1 MIKILRFYFLKRM
14 VKDPTTTAQVYHMM
28 YCGGQPPKKTET
40 VPQVSPSY
48 PEVQSISVKPKT
60 KTRRQ
65 EIIDNLNYLKSKP
78 TKTKQDKDSIGVLEA
93 VLKNEP
99 E

>member
-1 MIKILRFYFLKRM
+1 M

-28 YCGGQPPKKTET
+28 YCGGQPPKKIET

-48 PEVQSISVKPKT
+48 PEVQSMSVKPKT
-60 KTRRQ
+60 KTKRQ
-65 EIIDNLNYLKSKP
+65 EIIDSLNFLKSKP
-78 TKTKQDKDSIGVLEA
+78 NKTKQEKDNIGVLEA

>member
-1 MIKILRFYFLKRM
+1 M

-40 VPQVSPSY
+40 VPQVSLT
-48 PEVQSISVKPKT
+48 Q
-60 KTRRQ
+60 
-65 EIIDNLNYLKSKP
+65 LNSKIQP
-78 TKTKQDKDSIGVLEA
+78 FLYSKIYKTKQDKDSIGVLEA

>member
-1 MIKILRFYFLKRM
+1 M

-48 PEVQSISVKPKT
+48 PEVQSMSVKPKT
-60 KTRRQ
+60 KTKRQ
-65 EIIDNLNYLKSKP
+65 EIIDSLNFLKSKP
-78 TKTKQDKDSIGVLEA
+78 NKTKQEKDNIGVLEA

>member
-14 VKDPTTTAQVYHMM
+14 VKDPVTTAQVYHMM
-28 YCGGQPPKKTET
+28 YCNGQPPKKVET
-40 VPQVSPSY
+40 APQVAPSY
-48 PEVQSISVKPKT
+48 TEVQSVSVNPKT

-65 EIIDNLNYLKSKP
+65 EIMDNLNYLRSKP

>member
-28 YCGGQPPKKTET
+28 YCGGQPPKKIET

-48 PEVQSISVKPKT
+48 PEVQSMSVKPKT
-60 KTRRQ
+60 KTKRQ
-65 EIIDNLNYLKSKP
+65 EIIDSLNFLKSKP
-78 TKTKQDKDSIGVLEA
+78 NKTKQEKDNIGVLEA